1 MILPSGFEETLILFL
16 VCFICSHHRLL
27 AGSSMLGRVQ
37 HTHHHLARPP
47 GFCPM
52 GGVLAWRGNCSGQGL
67 NRKLIKFPPT
77 HSHHRCGYS
86 GRGDGALRP
95 GRFPFGCYV
104 FFFRRLASS
113 TFFGRKLR
121 FDIAARWQLLLFA
134 TRFKTSF
141 RRVNFSTVCVNV
153 PVCVCVC
160 PATYKPV
167 GGGNRKILLLK
178 HT

>member
-1 MILPSGFEETLILFL
+1 MYWFYLTLFDKVILVV

-86 GRGDGALRP
+86 GRGDGAVRQ

-104 FFFRRLASS
+104 FFFRRSASS

-134 TRFKTSF
+134 TRFKKLQTSKLF
-141 RRVNFSTVCVNV
+141 HRVRKCACLCLCV
-153 PVCVCVC
+153 P
-160 PATYKPV
+160 
-167 GGGNRKILLLK
+167 GNI
-178 HT
+178 